1 MPLREMR
8 SLDSPVMSSPLNRMR
23 PEEGRRTPV
32 RQLKK
37 VLLPAPFGPM
47 MARISSRPT
56 SKLTQLSAAR
66 PPKRTV
72 NSSVRRSGAD
82 APRPTAGE
90 HMLIDASAVT
100 EGVSRYAVGRNSEAY
115 CAADWRITR
124 SLSSGRDPV
133 ANPPTARAEPLGS
146 GELASRREQRL
157 LLLDRLHDPML
168 AALDLEEELAHER
181 LVILL
186 AEHLVA
192 LREVVA
198 FLHLQAFERLDQLH
212 GVLAAAEARFLHAE
226 LQGIHRLIVRLH
238 VAVGQRTGGIDLL
251 EADAGVFQEPLMCR
265 RIERTLENR
274 NVSIDADEAFDLVA
288 ERRQVGRLGDG
299 AVSGPFVL
307 PGQTEIVCLI
317 ADSDPV
323 RCEDGEEPIKVPADL
338 GQERR
343 HVGGAKWNAGRTDDF
358 AARFPD
364 LVHIGIARRLTPRVV
379 CEDNVPFLTHLVDE
393 IGRERHRLRGSV
405 IERAEGVAI
414 AFARRQRGV
423 EAHADHVDDPGFF
436 PDRHAREAYV
446 GEEAADLHVDLVLD
460 HQLLCLAAA
469 DIGLGLIVGDQE
481 LNRAAVDAAG
491 IINAV
496 RGHLHADQRGLAAH
510 GPRAGKRLYGADLVR
525 LGLAESGS
533 PRCRHQYGCAQHAA
547 APSHQA
553 ATGHLAAVPERV

>member
-226 LQGIHRLIVRLH
+226 LHGIHGLVVRLY
-238 VAVGQRTGGIDLL
+238 VAIGQRTGGIDLPEPHARL
-251 EADAGVFQEPLMCR
+251 FQELLVR
-265 RIERTLENR
+265 RRVERTFENR
-274 NVSIDADEAFDLVA
+274 KVAIDADEALDLVA
-288 ERRQVGRLGDG
+288 ERGQVGGFRNR
-299 AVSGPFVL
+299 AVSGPLVFS
-307 PGQTEIVCLI
+307 GQTEIERLI
-317 ADSDPV
+317 AHGDAVDADKDAEQPV
-323 RCEDGEEPIKVPADL
+323 EAPADL
-338 GQERR
+338 GQ
-343 HVGGAKWNAGRTDDF
+343 
-358 AARFPD
+358 
-364 LVHIGIARRLTPRVV
+364 
-379 CEDNVPFLTHLVDE
+379 
-393 IGRERHRLRGSV
+393 
-405 IERAEGVAI
+405 
-414 AFARRQRGV
+414 
-423 EAHADHVDDPGFF
+423 
-436 PDRHAREAYV
+436 
-446 GEEAADLHVDLVLD
+446 
-460 HQLLCLAAA
+460 
-469 DIGLGLIVGDQE
+469 
-481 LNRAAVDAAG
+481 
-491 IINAV
+491 
-496 RGHLHADQRGLAAH
+496 
-510 GPRAGKRLYGADLVR
+510 
-525 LGLAESGS
+525 
-533 PRCRHQYGCAQHAA
+533 
-547 APSHQA
+547 
-553 ATGHLAAVPERV
+553 